1 MSSCE
6 PDKQMYNMWT
16 HFSHN
21 NAEENI
27 YLPGEN
33 ITWINFCW
41 SRASSNCC
49 VIFFI
54 DFISSPLSR
63 NSKYFPNVSLDKA
76 CEIYIYVKK
85 HRALYD
91 RAELRRHPMCC
102 VWYRITAQ
110 KRKKIALTERINV
123 PSIFLTFAFIYLT
136 SSKKKRE
143 KISSLQSL
151 FLLSQI
157 RLDRP
162 STALMT
168 RTFWEIYG
176 EDERHHAEEGKSIY
190 KEEIIW
196 MKCFDEEKRSDC
208 VVSLLGSGRTND
220 TNFRL
225 FSDSLSKRVLRRS
238 LLKRERLNFAPLML
252 FKNKLS
258 LGELSTQSKTTSR
271 WVVLIRKRITLLLFI
286 LCFFVGGF
294 KETTNGFYS
303 AAYEL
308 RCQWI
313 FRLIDEPVSTS

>member
-21 NAEENI
+21 NARENI

-49 VIFFI
+49 VIFYWFYL
-54 DFISSPLSR
+54 ISAFTEQQIFSER
-63 NSKYFPNVSLDKA
+63 FA
-76 CEIYIYVKK
+76 GQG
-85 HRALYD
+85 
-91 RAELRRHPMCC
+91 LRD
-102 VWYRITAQ
+102 
-110 KRKKIALTERINV
+110 
-123 PSIFLTFAFIYLT
+123 IYLCEEASGPLRHSRVAP
-136 SSKKKRE
+136 SSDVLCLISHRSAKEEENRTDRKNKCSVHFSHIRLYLFNVIKKE

-157 RLDRP
+157 WLDRP

-225 FSDSLSKRVLRRS
+225 FSDSLSNRVLRRS

-294 KETTNGFYS
+294 EETTNGFYS